1 MKNLVTLSIE
11 NYGILIGI
19 VFILMDIISFAGPS
33 EHFNNYAIATQII
46 CPILSMLNQIFKCFE
61 NNPYDIRTRIETL
74 NFHRRILSSA
84 KVFDCILAIN
94 LVLFSI
100 FAIITTRSFLF
111 VHPLASMLVYSIIMR
126 ILELITCILLSVN
139 RISTTNSSLANENS
153 LKQSSKSIKNI
164 EDDEESSVAII
175 VNDNLLSELD
185 ISNKISK
192 GSVKSQKSQK
202 SINSKTSGS
211 IKLISS
217 KKSIHSDK
225 SKDNYSPLFLN
236 DNYSELYSV
245 NLIHSPND
253 SSDSQKSIRF

>member
-1 MKNLVTLSIE
+1 
-11 NYGILIGI
+11 
-19 VFILMDIISFAGPS
+19 
-33 EHFNNYAIATQII
+33 
-46 CPILSMLNQIFKCFE
+46 
-61 NNPYDIRTRIETL
+61 
-74 NFHRRILSSA
+74 
-84 KVFDCILAIN
+84 
-94 LVLFSI
+94 
-100 FAIITTRSFLF
+100 
-111 VHPLASMLVYSIIMR
+111 MR
-126 ILELITCILLSVN
+126 ILELITCILLSIN
-139 RISTTNSSLANENS
+139 RISTANSSLANENS

-164 EDDEESSVAII
+164 EDDEESSVSII

-192 GSVKSQKSQK
+192 GVKSQKSQK
-202 SINSKTSGS
+202 SIDSKTSGS

-217 KKSIHSDK
+217 KKSIHSNK

>member
-33 EHFNNYAIATQII
+33 ENFNNYAIATQII

-61 NNPYDIRTRIETL
+61 NNPSDIRTRIETL
-74 NFHRRILSSA
+74 NFHRRVLSSA

-100 FAIITTRSFLF
+100 FAVITTRSFLF

-126 ILELITCILLSVN
+126 ILELITCILLSIN
-139 RISTTNSSLANENS
+139 RISTANSSLANENS

-164 EDDEESSVAII
+164 EDDEESSVSII

-185 ISNKISK
+185 TSNKISK
-192 GSVKSQKSQK
+192 GVKSQKSQK
-202 SINSKTSGS
+202 SIDSKTSGS

-217 KKSIHSDK
+217 KKSIHSNK